1 MTMHIVGPWLST
13 TGKARGKRKFRSA
26 AEAQRARE
34 LAQDWENLK
43 SKWGVTAT
51 PRKKSN
57 TVVDIPTRAKNHV
70 RDTGPRPASLNSWNV
85 GAVTSK
91 AGQQYTGTAMLGIS
105 QMAKSNAVPVF
116 NHDHIVDIARMRR

>member
-34 LAQDWENLK
+34 LAQEWENLK

-51 PRKKSN
+51 PGKKSN
-57 TVVDIPTRAKNHV
+57 TVVDIPTQAKNHV

-91 AGQQYTGTAMLGIS
+91 AGQQYTGTAIVGIS
-105 QMAKSNAVPVF
+105 TLHKSNAVPVF
-116 NHDHIVDIARMRR
+116 SQREAEEIAKMRR